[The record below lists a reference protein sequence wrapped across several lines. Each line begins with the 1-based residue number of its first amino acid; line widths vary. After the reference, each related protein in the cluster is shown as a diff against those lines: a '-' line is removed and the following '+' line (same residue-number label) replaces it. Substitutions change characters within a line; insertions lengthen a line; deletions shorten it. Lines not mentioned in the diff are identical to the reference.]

1 MLVPIDGVT
10 TVFAAYVGPSLQ
22 SGGGAVT
29 ARQPG
34 RVAEPQ
40 PNYPVWPPFLPVRG
54 LEQWLIVEMETCLS
68 FLSSC
73 GAQIIQLEDSKV
85 CGGRGT
91 KND

>member
-40 PNYPVWPPFLPVRG
+40 QDYPVWPPL
-54 LEQWLIVEMETCLS
+54 LS
-68 FLSSC
+68 VKEL
-73 GAQIIQLEDSKV
+73 V
-85 CGGRGT
+85 
-91 KND
+91 

>member
-1 MLVPIDGVT
+1 MAGWPSVLVPIDGVT

-40 PNYPVWPPFLPVRG
+40 QDYPVWPPL
-54 LEQWLIVEMETCLS
+54 LS
-68 FLSSC
+68 VKEL
-73 GAQIIQLEDSKV
+73 V
-85 CGGRGT
+85 
-91 KND
+91 